1 MLHKLSGHSH
11 AVMHAAFSADGR
23 RLATASL
30 DKTAK
35 VWDVATGE
43 ELLTLSGHDD
53 RVIGVAFSP
62 DGKLLATASWDNTAK
77 VWDAATGK
85 EIETLRGHSG
95 YVFSVAFSHDGKR
108 LATAGGYRTRGEV
121 KLWDTAPWNEKL
133 EREPP
138 PKSDQE

>member
-1 MLHKLSGHSH
+1 
-11 AVMHAAFSADGR
+11 MHVAFSADGK

-35 VWDVATGE
+35 VWDVETGQ
-43 ELLTLSGHDD
+43 ELLTLAGHDD
-53 RVIGVAFSP
+53 RVMGVAFSP

-95 YVFSVAFSHDGKR
+95 YVFSVAFSPDGKR
-108 LATAGGYRTRGEV
+108 LASAGGYRNRGEV
-121 KLWDTAPWNEKL
+121 KLWDTSFWQKQP
-133 EREPP
+133 
-138 PKSDQE
+138 

>member
-1 MLHKLSGHSH
+1 MK
-11 AVMHAAFSADGR
+11 AVFSADGK

-35 VWDVATGE
+35 AWDVATGE
-43 ELLTLSGHDD
+43 ELLTFRGHDD
-53 RVIGVAFSP
+53 RVISLAFSP

-85 EIETLRGHSG
+85 EIDTLLGHSG
-95 YVFSVAFSHDGKR
+95 YVSSVAFSPDGKR

-121 KLWDTAPWNEKL
+121 KLWNTIQWLSPAFRTMDRKAI
-133 EREPP
+133 PP
-138 PKSDQE
+138 SRRRSP